1 MNQPKNASPIFKD
14 KKSRMI
20 LIALVSALLFMII
33 FSFWQSEKFDQEIA
47 LKTQFI
53 EEKNALRDDL
63 DDLIDEHELLKDE
76 YGEIS
81 DQLLEKDSAISA
93 YAKEIKSLLRSDA
106 ELKVAKLKIKKLKEI
121 SQKYISAID
130 SLFTINQQLQIQNDS
145 VIRMNRLIS
154 RRNRALE
161 NDNRSLV
168 NRVESASI
176 LKMTDIVIDGLYY
189 RASGREVSTSRAHK
203 IQNFRLC
210 YKVLENKVAQPGLK
224 NIYLRILSPKGEVL
238 TVANKVQTFEAADTT
253 YLFTTNFQID
263 YQNVNLSD
271 CFLWTRGNPLD
282 PGVYVFE
289 FFSDKEL
296 IGLYERK
303 FR

>member
-14 KKSRMI
+14 KKSKMI

-63 DDLIDEHELLKDE
+63 DDLIDEHEILKDE

-81 DQLLEKDSAISA
+81 NQLLDKDSTISA

-106 ELKVAKLKIKKLKEI
+106 ELQVARLKIKKLKEI

-130 SLFTINQQLQIQNDS
+130 SLFTVNQQLQIQNDS
-145 VIRMNRLIS
+145 VIRINKLIS
-154 RRNRALE
+154 RRNRTLE
-161 NDNRSLV
+161 KDNQSLV
-168 NRVESASI
+168 DRVESASI

-203 IQNFRLC
+203 IQNFRFC
-210 YKVLENKVAQPGLK
+210 YKILENKVAKSGLK
-224 NIYLRILSPKGEVL
+224 DIYVRILNPKGEVL
-238 TVANKVQTFEAADTT
+238 TVANKVQAFEANDST
-253 YLFTTNFQID
+253 YLFTTNFQVD
-263 YQNVNLSD
+263 YQNVNFSD
-271 CFLWTRGNPLD
+271 CNLWTRGNPLES
-282 PGVYVFE
+282 GVYIFE

-296 IGLYERK
+296 IGFYEQK